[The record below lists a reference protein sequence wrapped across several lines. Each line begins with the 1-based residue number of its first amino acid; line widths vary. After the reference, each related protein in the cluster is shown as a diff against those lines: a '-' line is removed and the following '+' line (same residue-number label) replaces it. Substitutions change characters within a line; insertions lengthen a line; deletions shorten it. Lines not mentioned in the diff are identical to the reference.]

1 MMVFALCA
9 LEETEPVNPT
19 VDPADIRGLGTTL
32 LVSVW
37 CLPRSRHEY
46 ACWSLN
52 AVEGDTT
59 PELRL
64 FPCTLATFSMMGAVL
79 IHGLRCHGDLFGDG
93 PHEPHQLTGDGDDDL
108 VGMFPSGDQSSV
120 AFTQPHL
127 GFPADVLD
135 DFGLC
140 FKPQL

>member
-32 LVSVW
+32 LASVW
-37 CLPRSRHEY
+37 CLPRSRHED
-46 ACWSLN
+46 ACWSLH

-79 IHGLRCHGDLFGDG
+79 IHGLRCHGDLFGNG

-108 VGMFPSGDQSSV
+108 VGMCAAGEQSAIAFP
-120 AFTQPHL
+120 TPHL
-127 GFPADVLD
+127 CLPADGLD
-135 DFGLC
+135 DVGLV
-140 FKPQL
+140 FQS